1 MMSSLSFIVSAV
13 LTLFMLQSL
22 DNVNM
27 LNVINLTPNV
37 TTISKIYVKKQTL
50 MENPYIGKKNVSV
63 SNELKLLTN
72 SSGISTEPNKN
83 AKESA
88 I

>member
-1 MMSSLSFIVSAV
+1 MSSLTFIISAV
-13 LTLFMLQSL
+13 FTLFMLQSL

-27 LNVINLTPNV
+27 VNVINLTPNV
-37 TTISKIYVKKQTL
+37 TTISKIDVKKQSL

-63 SNELKLLTN
+63 LNELKLLTN
-72 SSGISTEPNKN
+72 SSSVSNEPNKN